1 MFLVLF
7 NVSGLMILATLFG
20 MYMGS
25 SKGIIDP
32 LAIASWEEF
41 LLLRDHMAEWNT
53 YTYYLGWTM
62 FSVVVVMILMNV
74 LYVWYKSK

>member
-7 NVSGLMILATLFG
+7 NTSGLLMLATLFG

-32 LAIASWEEF
+32 LTINSWDEF
-41 LLLRDHMAEWNT
+41 VMLRDLMAKWNT

-62 FSVVVVMILMNV
+62 FAVIVVMLFMNG
-74 LYVWYKSK
+74 LYIWYKSK